1 MKKEIHD
8 SNNELVKIKSILN
21 IVQCENLIK
30 QFSNEELLTEA
41 KKSLK
46 SIESLLEKY
55 LLIQK

>member
-8 SNNELVKIKSILN
+8 SNNEIVKIKSILN
-21 IVQCENLIK
+21 IVQSESLIK
-30 QFSNEELLTEA
+30 QFSNEELLSEA